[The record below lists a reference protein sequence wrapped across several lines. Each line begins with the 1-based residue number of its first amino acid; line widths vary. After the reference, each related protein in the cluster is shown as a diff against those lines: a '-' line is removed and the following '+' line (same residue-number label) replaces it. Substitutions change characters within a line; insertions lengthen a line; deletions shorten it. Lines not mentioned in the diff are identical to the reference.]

1 MFHNAKILLVFQIIL
16 LLIVFFAFHPEDGFA
31 ERLAV
36 TDSIANIRSGPGTNN
51 VIIWKVEKDHPLE
64 IIGKKGK
71 WYHFRD
77 FEKDEGW
84 IHNSLVGKVKTVITK
99 KEKCNIR
106 SGPGT
111 KYEILFRV
119 EKGIPFRVLKR
130 QGVWIKIRH
139 ADGDQGWIHNTLV
152 W

>member
-1 MFHNAKILLVFQIIL
+1 MFHNAKILPVFQIIL
-16 LLIVFFAFHPEDGFA
+16 LLIVVFAFHPEDGFA
-31 ERLAV
+31 ERMAV
-36 TDSIANIRSGPGTNN
+36 TASVANIRSGPGTNN
-51 VIIWKVEKDHPLE
+51 VIIWKIEKDHPFE
-64 IIGKKGK
+64 IIEKKGE
-71 WYHFRD
+71 WYHFWD

-84 IHNSLVGKVKTVITK
+84 IHKSLVGKVKTVITK

>member
-1 MFHNAKILLVFQIIL
+1 M
-16 LLIVFFAFHPEDGFA
+16 IVFFAFHPEDGFA

-64 IIGKKGK
+64 IIEKKGN
-71 WYHFRD
+71 WYHSSD

-84 IHNSLVGKVKTVITK
+84 IHKSLVGKVKTVITK
-99 KEKCNIR
+99 KDNCNIR
-106 SGPGT
+106 TGPGA
-111 KYEILFRV
+111 KYKIIFTV
-119 EKGIPFRVLKR
+119 EKGIPFRLLKR
-130 QGVWIKIRH
+130 QGEWIKIRH
-139 ADGDQGWIHNTLV
+139 ADGDQGWIHNGLV